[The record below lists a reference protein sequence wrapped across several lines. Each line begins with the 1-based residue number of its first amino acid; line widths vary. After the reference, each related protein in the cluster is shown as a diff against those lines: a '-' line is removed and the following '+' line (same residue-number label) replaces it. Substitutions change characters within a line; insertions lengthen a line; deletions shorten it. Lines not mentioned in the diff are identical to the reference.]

1 MSMLHENLAVLGSV
15 LFLLSAFQR
24 DIPPRPRPS
33 DREEAGYLGPVH
45 KVSTETETLSR
56 KLYRTSGNGQKELTE
71 DTTGQFG
78 NGRFLTTEEEF
89 DENGRLVAQA
99 SSEEET
105 EQGPFRKVYHYDAN
119 GRLSDEEH
127 FNRDGSPAGKNHYVY
142 DSAGNKSE
150 ELLYTA
156 SGVLLSK
163 ARYDGHQNVTDIE
176 SFGPD
181 GSIVRKQSIARS
193 YLREGNTLE
202 DSYNPPQPTSGLL
215 RVVPPRGSGTPE
227 AVGSAPQQFKTVYTY
242 NDSGQLIKEVV
253 DGWENTY
260 DSRGRL
266 SVEVFGD
273 TRTTY
278 SYDEQD
284 HITEMLV
291 TEPPGT
297 LLSLSGGHVRCV
309 YKYDSHGNEKER
321 IVYNRDGG
329 VSMHRL
335 YTYEYDSY
343 NNWTKRVE
351 DEKVFNFREDIKPST
366 LEILSAEY
374 RTISYH

>member
-56 KLYRTSGNGQKELTE
+56 KLYRISGNGQKELIE

-99 SSEEET
+99 SSEEEA

-176 SFGPD
+176 SFG
-181 GSIVRKQSIARS
+181 RTCARV
-193 YLREGNTLE
+193 TLLKIHIIRR
-202 DSYNPPQPTSGLL
+202 NQR
-215 RVVPPRGSGTPE
+215 RVFCALYRPG
-227 AVGSAPQQFKTVYTY
+227 AVGHPKR
-242 NDSGQLIKEVV
+242 SGVLH
-253 DGWENTY
+253 NN
-260 DSRGRL
+260 SRL
-266 SVEVFGD
+266 S
-273 TRTTY
+273 TP
-278 SYDEQD
+278 
-284 HITEMLV
+284 ITIL
-291 TEPPGT
+291 
-297 LLSLSGGHVRCV
+297 
-309 YKYDSHGNEKER
+309 DS
-321 IVYNRDGG
+321 
-329 VSMHRL
+329 
-335 YTYEYDSY
+335 
-343 NNWTKRVE
+343 
-351 DEKVFNFREDIKPST
+351 
-366 LEILSAEY
+366 
-374 RTISYH
+374 